1 MKHTFSFIS
10 LILIGLCTLVFG
22 QEFKFDYLTIQKG
35 LTNSFVYT
43 IAQDD
48 KGYLYLG
55 TAEGIGI
62 YNGRSVSMITKG
74 NGISDNYITASFK
87 DSKGN
92 IWFGH
97 NQGGSSVLYNRKF
110 EKVHPGVGI
119 NSTINS
125 IAEDKYGRI
134 WFVAQGYGLY
144 CTDDNAQFLF
154 YNKLSPGSL
163 FYSLYIDEDDFF
175 FIGTDKG
182 VEMYKY
188 YEDEEGK
195 ILSKT
200 QNINGIPKDQVVSIS
215 KIDDHHILI
224 ATLNSGLYTITY
236 EKNTNYKTTP
246 VVLNNFNEHITITH
260 ANYNQGYYWISTL
273 QHGLLKII
281 KQNSAFQVY
290 EQFCERTGL
299 KTNSVNYSFID
310 RENVIRIATF
320 GEGMA
325 SKEDD
330 IFSFYFI
337 DKKKLNPFTQ
347 IKASSLHLYLA
358 KKGAL
363 MCINK
368 QTSELVWELNGQNG
382 IPSDEITQFVFD
394 KDSNIVISTTLNG
407 IYFVDITTKR
417 ARPLPLSPDILAQT
431 VADLTFK
438 DGFLYVGTLN
448 GVYQYDLATGGIRIF
463 NITSGLPHNSIGA
476 LYKWNNYQLLIGTNS
491 AFISVLEDNEI
502 TNYPINPDNQVV
514 NVNMFATDQNSQLWF
529 STAGNGVYHFDGNTC
544 YNLNSTD
551 GLLSNYCNGLSFD
564 NNGLIW
570 VTHYTGLSQ
579 INPENGQI
587 KTFDDHYGLDFRFL
601 RTSLSKFENEIWF
614 GTENGLVKY
623 SSNKL
628 RTNTVPPIT
637 SLLSVQVNGV
647 DTLNSS
653 SVILPYGEYEITFEF
668 IGLSLRKSGGVNYQT
683 FLEGYDK
690 DWSKLGADNIAKYPK
705 VVDGEY
711 TFYVKSFNADGIEGN
726 TIAYKITIA
735 SPYWKKWWFYVFLF
749 GVMIILFIIVVKWR
763 EKSLLRYQEKLES
776 ELALRTNEV
785 VEQKNKIEE
794 INKDLT
800 DSINYAQRIQNSILP
815 TSSDIKALFP
825 ESFVFFQ
832 PKDVVSG
839 DFYWCAQYGTK
850 KVMVCADCTG
860 HGVPG
865 GFMSMISHILLR
877 ESVNDESLEN
887 PALILHEIN
896 RNINEVLHQ
905 SDEFTSNKDG
915 LDIAVTIADTTSGI
929 LKFAGAI
936 RPMYLYRN
944 GIRNI
949 IQGNR
954 YSLGGINAT
963 KQFDTKEIE
972 VKKGDVVYLFSDGYP
987 DQFGGDNSTIK
998 GKMANNRKVKK
1009 MKIILFNE
1017 LLDQISLMNMEQQ
1030 RIEIELFFNNWKGEH
1045 AQMDDVLVIGYKIE

>member
-1 MKHTFSFIS
+1 MKYAFHYIS
-10 LILIGLCTLVFG
+10 LLFIGWFNLVFG

-62 YNGRSVSMITKG
+62 YSGRTVRMITQES
-74 NGISDNYITASFK
+74 GITDNYITCSFK

-97 NQGGSSVLYNRKF
+97 NQGGSSVLYNQKF

-134 WFVAQGYGLY
+134 WFAAQGYGLY
-144 CTDDNAQFLF
+144 CTDDNAQFMF

-163 FYSLYIDEDDFF
+163 FYSLYIDADDFF
-175 FIGTDKG
+175 FVGTNKG

-200 QNINGIPKDQVVSIS
+200 QNINGIPKEQVVSIS
-215 KIDDHHILI
+215 KIDDHQLLI
-224 ATLNSGLYTITY
+224 ATLNSGLFTLSY
-236 EKNTNYKTTP
+236 EKNTNYKVTP
-246 VVLNNFNEHITITH
+246 IVLSNFSEHYTITH
-260 ANYNQGYYWISTL
+260 ATYNQGYYWISTL
-273 QHGLLKII
+273 QHGLLKILN
-281 KQNSAFQVY
+281 QQSTFQVY

-330 IFSFYFI
+330 IFSFYFV
-337 DKKKLNPFTQ
+337 DKKKLNPYTQ
-347 IKASSLHLYLA
+347 VKASSYNLYVA
-358 KKGAL
+358 KKGGLA
-363 MCINK
+363 CINK
-368 QTSELVWELNGQNG
+368 QTSELMWEINGQNG
-382 IPSDEITQFVFD
+382 IPADDITQFVFD
-394 KDSNIVISTTLNG
+394 KDSNIIFSTTLHG
-407 IYFVDITTKR
+407 IFYVDIPSKR
-417 ARPLPLSPDILAQT
+417 VRSLNLSNDILAQT

-438 DGFLYVGTLN
+438 DGFLYVATLN
-448 GVYQYDLATGGIRIF
+448 GVYQYDLVTGGIRIF

-476 LYKWNNYQLLIGTNS
+476 LYKLNDNQLLIGTNS
-491 AFISVLEDNEI
+491 AFISILEDNEI
-502 TNYPINPDNQVV
+502 TNYSINPDNHVV
-514 NVNMFATDQNSQLWF
+514 NVNMFEIDPKNGIWF
-529 STAGNGVYHFDGNTC
+529 STAGNGVYHFDGKNC
-544 YNLNSTD
+544 FNLNSND

-564 NNGLIW
+564 NNGLLW

-579 INPENGQI
+579 INPENGLI
-587 KTFDDHYGLDFRFL
+587 KTFDDHYGLDYRFL
-601 RTSLSKFENEIWF
+601 RTSIGKFESEIWF

-637 SLLSVQVNGV
+637 SLLKVLVNGE
-647 DTLNSS
+647 DTLTASS
-653 SVILPYGEYEITFEF
+653 LQLPYGEYEITFEF

-690 DWSKLGADNIAKYPK
+690 DWSKLSADNVAKYPK
-705 VVDGEY
+705 VLDGEY
-711 TFYVKSFNADGIEGN
+711 TFYVKSFNSDGIEGN
-726 TIAYKITIA
+726 TMAYRITIA
-735 SPYWKKWWFYVFLF
+735 SPYWKKWWFYVLLF
-749 GVMIILFIIVVKWR
+749 GIMIVVFIIVVKWR

-815 TSSDIKALFP
+815 TSSDIKSLFS
-825 ESFVFFQ
+825 ESFVFFK

-839 DFYWCAQYGTK
+839 DFYWCAKFGTK
-850 KVMVCADCTG
+850 KIMVCADCTG

-877 ESVNDESLEN
+877 EAVNETSLDN
-887 PALILHEIN
+887 PALILDEIN

-905 SDEFTSNKDG
+905 SEEFTSNKDG
-915 LDIAVTIADTTSGI
+915 LDAAITVHDTATGL

-963 KQFDTKEIE
+963 KQFDTKEVE
-972 VKKGDVVYLFSDGYP
+972 VQKGDVIYLFSDGYP
-987 DQFGGDNSTIK
+987 DQFGGDTMAVK
-998 GKMANNRKVKK
+998 GKLTAERKVKK

-1030 RIEIELFFNNWKGEH
+1030 RTEIELFFNNWKGEH
-1045 AQMDDVLVIGYKIE
+1045 PQMDDVLVIGYKI